1 MSYAYYPGCSL
12 KSSAKEYNISTK
24 AMLESIGIEANDIDD
39 WNCCGATAGH
49 AINHNLSLAL
59 PARNLAIAEEKRVE
73 TIIAPCSECFH
84 NLATVNKVLKED
96 EREKRNVNK
105 MLADAELE
113 FTGSTEVRHVLD
125 VVAHDIGYE
134 YLKENTKRDLSKLRI
149 APYYGCL
156 VVRPPDIVNFDRL
169 ENPQTMDNIA
179 EAMGAQVVEFADYKT
194 SCCGGALILPKEDVA
209 LKLIKNILIGAKKA
223 GANCIIVPCPMCH
236 MNLDAKQQLVEE
248 TFGVSIDIPILYF
261 PQLVGLGLGL
271 DPVTLGLDKNLVS
284 PKKLLESL
292 GIEFEA
298 ELAVPGVSIAL
309 EEEGHKKRLVFELR

>member
-12 KSSAKEYNISTK
+12 VSSAKEYNISTK
-24 AMLESIGIEANDIDD
+24 AMCEALGIESNDIDD

-59 PARNLAIAEEKRVE
+59 PARNLAIAEEKNVK

-96 EREKRNVNK
+96 EGEKKKVNK
-105 MLADAELE
+105 ILSDADLKFE
-113 FTGSTEVRHVLD
+113 GKTEVRHVLD

-134 YLKENTKRDLSKLRI
+134 FLRKSRKRDLSKLKV

-156 VVRPPDIVNFDRL
+156 VVRPPDVANFDRL

-179 EAMGAQVVEFADYKT
+179 KAIGAQVVEYSDYKT
-194 SCCGGALILPKEDVA
+194 ACCGGALILPKEDVA
-209 LKLIKNILIGAKKA
+209 LKLIKNLLLGAKRA
-223 GANCIIVPCPMCH
+223 GANCIMVPCPMCH

-248 TFGVSIDIPILYF
+248 TFGISIGLPVLYF
-261 PQLVGLGLGL
+261 PQVVGLGLGL
-271 DPVTLGLDKNLVS
+271 DPITLGLDKNMVS
-284 PKKLLESL
+284 PKRLLESM
-292 GIEFEA
+292 GIELEA
-298 ELAVPGVSIAL
+298 ELDIPGISIAL
-309 EEEGHKKRLVFELR
+309 EEEGRKKRLVFELR